1 MLKQPLYIPLPPP
14 EHILYTGNLSN
25 ISKVF
30 NGSIIGL
37 NSLFS
42 YLYICINGY
51 QSATVI
57 EEIFSEAFFFLYSF
71 TFAFPYSPITQQS
84 LNGDVTH
91 FFSSENV
98 GSSSTCCRSI
108 RS

>member
-1 MLKQPLYIPLPPP
+1 MPPP
-14 EHILYTGNLSN
+14 EHILYTGNLNN

-42 YLYICINGY
+42 YLNICINGY

-57 EEIFSEAFFFLYSF
+57 EEIFSEAFFFVYSF
-71 TFAFPYSPITQQS
+71 TFAFPYSQPITQQS

-98 GSSSTCCRSI
+98 GSNSICRRSI